1 MRAELRG
8 LAGPVPLPDGQPV
21 VLGRGPLTGVT
32 DRKCSRRQ
40 VEIVAN
46 YGEGTARVTQ
56 LGVNPSSVGGSPL
69 ARGGCGTLAPG
80 QTLLLVNGRY
90 PLVLHLERSPLP
102 KKRPG
107 SPLPKKRPGSPPEEP
122 PPTRRDP
129 QGGWQKLGTLLI
141 LTPPGMRHSSKI
153 AGFDLDG
160 TLITTRS
167 GKVFPTSPD
176 DWRILYPEI
185 PKRLKQL
192 QDEGYKLVVFTNQ
205 LGISRGR
212 QRPEVF
218 QAKVEAV
225 AQQLGVALQVLVA
238 TGPGIYRK
246 PVLGMWD
253 HLCEKANGDVTV
265 SVPDSFYVGDAAGRP
280 PNWAPGRKKKD
291 FSCSDRAFALNAGLR
306 FLTPEE
312 EFLGWAPAP
321 FDLPA
326 FDPRSLVTNVPPE
339 VPKAELVS
347 DKAEVLLTVG
357 FPGAGKS
364 TFVKRHLVPAGYEY
378 VNRDTL
384 GSWQRCVTACSAALA
399 RGRPVVVDNTNPDP
413 ESRQRFVSCARSA
426 VPVPP
431 VHGQP
436 GNWDGLGGTG
446 MDWES
451 TGMDWEC
458 PHSPWGHFF
467 GGFEPC
473 VTPFLGLSP
482 SRFVSCTHGTAV
494 LVPRVHGQPG
504 NWDGLGCTGMDWEGT
519 GMDWE
524 CPPSPWGH
532 FFWGF

>member
-426 VPVPP
+426 AVPCRCLLFTASLEQARHNCRFRDMTQSGHVPVT
-431 VHGQP
+431 
-436 GNWDGLGGTG
+436 D
-446 MDWES
+446 
-451 TGMDWEC
+451 
-458 PHSPWGHFF
+458 
-467 GGFEPC
+467 
-473 VTPFLGLSP
+473 
-482 SRFVSCTHGTAV
+482 AV
-494 LVPRVHGQPG
+494 LFSYKKSFV
-504 NWDGLGCTGMDWEGT
+504 
-519 GMDWE
+519 
-524 CPPSPWGH
+524 PPSLSEGFSQILQIPFVPH
-532 FFWGF
+532 FGDPPDPRRRRLFLQFSDG

>member
-21 VLGRGPLTGVT
+21 LLGRGPLTGVT
-32 DRKCSRRQ
+32 DRKCSRQQ

-46 YGEGTARVTQ
+46 YAEGTAQVTQ
-56 LGVNPSSVGGSPL
+56 
-69 ARGGCGTLAPG
+69 
-80 QTLLLVNGRY
+80 
-90 PLVLHLERSPLP
+90 
-102 KKRPG
+102 
-107 SPLPKKRPGSPPEEP
+107 
-122 PPTRRDP
+122 
-129 QGGWQKLGTLLI
+129 
-141 LTPPGMRHSSKI
+141 I

-176 DWRILYPEI
+176 DWRILYPQI
-185 PKRLKQL
+185 PKKLKQL

-212 QRPEVF
+212 LRPELF

-225 AQQLGVALQVLVA
+225 TQQLGVALQVLVA

-291 FSCSDRAFALNAGLR
+291 FSCSDRLFALNAGLR

-312 EFLGWAPAP
+312 KFLGWAPAP

-326 FDPRSLVTNVPPE
+326 FDPRDLDKAPQELPE
-339 VPKAELVS
+339 AELVS
-347 DKAEVLLTVG
+347 DRPEVLLTVG

-364 TFVKRHLVPAGYEY
+364 TFVKRHLIPAGYEH

-384 GSWQRCVTACSAALA
+384 GSWQRCVSACSAALA
-399 RGRPVVVDNTNPDP
+399 RGRAVVVDNTNPDP
-413 ESRQRFVSCARSA
+413 ESRQRFVSCAREAA
-426 VPVPP
+426 VPCRCLQFTANLEQARHNCRFRDMTQSGHVP
-431 VHGQP
+431 
-436 GNWDGLGGTG
+436 
-446 MDWES
+446 
-451 TGMDWEC
+451 
-458 PHSPWGHFF
+458 
-467 GGFEPC
+467 
-473 VTPFLGLSP
+473 VTD
-482 SRFVSCTHGTAV
+482 AV
-494 LVPRVHGQPG
+494 LFSYKKQFVAPDLSEGFSQILQIPFVPHFGDPPDPQRRRLFFQFS
-504 NWDGLGCTGMDWEGT
+504 DG
-519 GMDWE
+519 
-524 CPPSPWGH
+524 
-532 FFWGF
+532 

>member
-1 MRAELRG
+1 DMEDPPSPRLCHQSPPG
-8 LAGPVPLPDGQPV
+8 SPPGPGPV

-291 FSCSDRAFALNAGLR
+291 FSCSDRAVGPQNLLR
-306 FLTPEE
+306 IPPKIPWDPQNLPGDPQNLKFFL
-312 EFLGWAPAP
+312 
-321 FDLPA
+321 
-326 FDPRSLVTNVPPE
+326 S
-339 VPKAELVS
+339 
-347 DKAEVLLTVG
+347 
-357 FPGAGKS
+357 AGKS

-378 VNRDTL
+378 VNRVSGDTCDTL

-426 VPVPP
+426 AVPCRCLLFTASLEQARHNCRFRDMTQSGHVPVT
-431 VHGQP
+431 
-436 GNWDGLGGTG
+436 D
-446 MDWES
+446 
-451 TGMDWEC
+451 
-458 PHSPWGHFF
+458 
-467 GGFEPC
+467 
-473 VTPFLGLSP
+473 
-482 SRFVSCTHGTAV
+482 AV
-494 LVPRVHGQPG
+494 LFSYKKSFV
-504 NWDGLGCTGMDWEGT
+504 
-519 GMDWE
+519 
-524 CPPSPWGH
+524 PPSLSEGFSQILQIPFVPH
-532 FFWGF
+532 FGDPPDPRRRRLFLQFSDG